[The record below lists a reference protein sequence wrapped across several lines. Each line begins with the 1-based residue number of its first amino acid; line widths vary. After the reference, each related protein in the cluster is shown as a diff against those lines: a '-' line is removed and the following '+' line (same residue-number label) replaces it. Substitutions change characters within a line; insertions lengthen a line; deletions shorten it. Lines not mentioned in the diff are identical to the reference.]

1 METGGSSGEVEALRR
16 IEAAEEHD
24 VVEQALTAA
33 RERLSMDAAYVT
45 TIDSGKQTIEAIVGE
60 TNAPIGDVSELP
72 LEETYC
78 ARMLNGE
85 IPNIVPDTRSNP
97 VLSDLAATQYVGA
110 YVGVPV
116 RLSDG
121 RVHGTLCCVS
131 NEAADGVG
139 EDELRFMEVLAG
151 IVAARIEKAQ
161 GNLSRLTERL
171 KIPATVAGAQ
181 GAASS
186 SSSGTPRACS
196 CRKLSLLVFSSSRRT
211 R

>member
-1 METGGSSGEVEALRR
+1 VETGGSSGEVEALRR

-45 TIDSGKQTIEAIVGE
+45 TIDSDKQTIEAIVGE

-97 VLSDLAATQYVGA
+97 VLSDLGATQYVGA

-131 NEAADGVG
+131 NEPADGVG

-171 KIPATVAGAQ
+171 K
-181 GAASS
+181 
-186 SSSGTPRACS
+186 
-196 CRKLSLLVFSSSRRT
+196 SRRP
-211 R
+211 